1 MPIFWQMNQNQV
13 RHPGALLTLIQQTTN
28 LFPPNVNHMAGDVLV
43 FFLDPN
49 NGRVDTHPGSLVQVA
64 SRHTCQICPVA
75 NTTPFSYVLR
85 IAISDSPVPINLD
98 QLVNHRMANPLVFD
112 CTSCQSVGQVQDT
125 VVTVPGTGRLGGRF
139 LIVEIDRLSLG
150 VGNQIVRRQLNFAR
164 APNSPLLEPVFVI
177 GQQPGHWICFAR
189 HRMNNS
195 WFRMND
201 SAMPVPADPFQ
212 TQGGNY
218 LMNYVVF
225 SVN

>member
-1 MPIFWQMNQNQV
+1 MKPREPFPDVGNSLLSLGRNQV
-13 RHPGALLTLIQQTTN
+13 FLAIFHAYCLL
-28 LFPPNVNHMAGDVLV
+28 
-43 FFLDPN
+43 
-49 NGRVDTHPGSLVQVA
+49 S
-64 SRHTCQICPVA
+64 
-75 NTTPFSYVLR
+75 
-85 IAISDSPVPINLD
+85 
-98 QLVNHRMANPLVFD
+98 
-112 CTSCQSVGQVQDT
+112 
-125 VVTVPGTGRLGGRF
+125 RLGGRF

-164 APNSPLLEPVFVI
+164 APNSPLFEPVFVI
-177 GQQPGHWICFAR
+177 GQQPGHWISFAR

-218 LMNYVVF
+218 LINYVVF